1 MQVSWILLA
10 YLLASVLFILGIR
23 QLSHPRTA
31 PRGNRTAAIGM
42 LIAIAVT
49 LLHRDIV
56 SYWGIVAGV
65 ALGGTIGGIAAYAVK
80 MTAMPQMV
88 AIFNGLG
95 GAASALVAG
104 AELLRLV
111 DSGAPPGFAVAVP
124 IALGTLIGAVTFT
137 GSLIAFAKLQ
147 ELLSGRPLVYPAQQL
162 VNGVIGLAVIG
173 LAAGL
178 VMEPAELR
186 VFWGLIA
193 LSSLLGVLLVIPIGG
208 ADMPVVISLLNA
220 FSGLAACATG
230 FVLTNQVLIIAGSLV
245 GASGIILTQIMCKA
259 MNRSLANVLFSA
271 FGQVVAAGPQ
281 QAGPQGNVKSGSP
294 DEACMIL
301 DAARSVVIVPG
312 YGLAVAQAQHAV
324 RELGDLLMSRGV
336 EVKFAIHPVAGRMPG
351 HMNVLLAEADVPYE
365 LLVEM
370 DDINPGLPRTDVALV
385 IGAND
390 VTNPDAREEP
400 SSPIFG
406 MPIIEV
412 DRCKTVMVCKRSMN
426 PGFAGIDNP
435 LFFLD
440 QTMMLF
446 GDAKATVEALSRT
459 MREL

>member
-1 MQVSWILLA
+1 MQASWILLA
-10 YLLASVLFILGIR
+10 YLLASALFILGMR

-31 PRGNRTAAIGM
+31 PRGNRTAAVGM

-65 ALGGTIGGIAAYAVK
+65 ALGGTIGAIAAYAVK

-88 AIFNGLG
+88 AMFNGLG

-111 DSGAPPGFAVAVP
+111 DSGALPGFAVAVP

-137 GSLIAFAKLQ
+137 GSLVAFAKLQ

-162 VNGVIGLAVIG
+162 VNGLIGLAVIG
-173 LAAGL
+173 LAAGVVL
-178 VMEPAELR
+178 EPAELR
-186 VFWGLIA
+186 VFWGLMA

-230 FVLTNQVLIIAGSLV
+230 FVLTNQVLIISGSLV
-245 GASGIILTQIMCKA
+245 GASGMILTQIMCKA

-271 FGQVVAAGPQ
+271 FGQVVAVGEQ
-281 QAGPQGNVKSGSP
+281 RAGPQGNVKSGSP
-294 DEACMIL
+294 DEAAMIL

-370 DDINPGLPRTDVALV
+370 DDINPGLPHTDVALV

-390 VTNPDAREEP
+390 VTNPDARDEP

-426 PGFAGIDNP
+426 PGFAGVDNP